1 MKKPKFVVLS
11 GAGISAE
18 SGLAT
23 FRGGGGL
30 WDGHDVMDVASIDG
44 WLKNP
49 ALVLR
54 FYNERRRAA
63 ELAKPNAAHR
73 ALAALEAKME
83 VVIITQNVDDLHEKA
98 GSTQVIHLHGKLNE
112 KRSTYDEGAVFPYT
126 QDIEP
131 GDLAPDGGHFRP
143 NIVWFG
149 EAVLMMTMALD
160 ALEDAD
166 GFAVIGTSLQVYPAA
181 GLLYEVQ
188 AEVPKFLV
196 DPNAVATRN
205 IQNLTVFQ
213 ETAVQGVPKMI
224 RHLELLLNID

>member
-1 MKKPKFVVLS
+1 MKRPKLVVLS

-30 WDGHDVMDVASIDG
+30 WEGHDVMEVASIDG
-44 WLKNP
+44 WMRNP
-49 ALVLR
+49 TLVLR

-63 ELAKPNAAHR
+63 EKAVPNEAHL
-73 ALAALEAKME
+73 ALAALEAKMD

-112 KRSTYDEGAVFPYT
+112 KRSTYNEGTVFPYT
-126 QDIEP
+126 EDLEL

-149 EAVLMMTMALD
+149 EAVPMMTKALD
-160 ALEDAD
+160 AVDDAD
-166 GFAVIGTSLQVYPAA
+166 CFAVIGTSLQVYPAA
-181 GLLYEVQ
+181 GLLYEVR
-188 AEVPKFLV
+188 AELPKFLI

-224 RHLELLLNID
+224 RQLELLLNID